1 MQLSNQALCDFVYKT
16 VLMLKMFL
24 FRISVILHAL
34 KVTSHVVNSAENK
47 ALSLERKEHDIKAS
61 EKFRI
66 QFRNINTT
74 LTLFAFKAEL
84 AGVVL
89 FCCIVGYTAY
99 FD

>member
-1 MQLSNQALCDFVYKT
+1 
-16 VLMLKMFL
+16 MLKMFL

-66 QFRNINTT
+66 
-74 LTLFAFKAEL
+74 
-84 AGVVL
+84 
-89 FCCIVGYTAY
+89 
-99 FD
+99 